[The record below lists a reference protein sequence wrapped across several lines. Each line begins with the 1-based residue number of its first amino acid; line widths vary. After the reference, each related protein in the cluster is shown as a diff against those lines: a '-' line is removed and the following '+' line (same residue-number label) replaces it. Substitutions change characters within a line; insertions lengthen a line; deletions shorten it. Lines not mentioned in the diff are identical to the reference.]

1 MGGPHIAVHVDV
13 FPEGCFGRWMPGL
26 LKDLGV
32 RSHPDVSVLFM
43 CFVIFPVWNFMFLC
57 SCICTDFMMNTKMTK
72 DEFSLFQIISHTSH
86 KKKKIHITG
95 FYRVPATLLQPETTS
110 YWLLVFIR
118 VSSLI

>member
-43 CFVIFPVWNFMFLC
+43 CVVIFPVWNFMFLC

-72 DEFSLFQIISHTSH
+72 DEFSLFQIISNTSH
-86 KKKKIHITG
+86 KKKKSTLQDFIEFLQHSSNLRPLATG
-95 FYRVPATLLQPETTS
+95 YLCSFVCLP
-110 YWLLVFIR
+110 
-118 VSSLI
+118 